1 MQLFRTTTI
10 LLFLAII
17 SFSAKAQIGYQVS
30 LLNNATGEPR
40 ANESVNVTVKITD
53 SAGNV
58 ICEQTKHETTNDF
71 GILSMSVG
79 NADTFA
85 DADWSKLPFFIEAT
99 IDGRLIGRS
108 QLLSVPIAEH
118 AKHTGSLTKEILCSK
133 TWKHTEYSSDG
144 TTSSSILNFNSN
156 GTGRYSY
163 KGEKG
168 NDSISFHYNIDG
180 NCIAIVYSSNEAG
193 IGIYFPGGG
202 LVMQGPNTGEYL
214 YK

>member
-1 MQLFRTTTI
+1 MKTFKINTL
-10 LLFLAII
+10 LLFLTII

-40 ANESVNVTVKITD
+40 ANESVNVTVKISD

-79 NADTFA
+79 NADTFT
-85 DADWSKLPFFIEAT
+85 DADWSKLPFFIEAS

-108 QLLSVPIAEH
+108 QLLSVPVAEH
-118 AKHTGSLTKEILCSK
+118 AKHTGTLTKEILCGK
-133 TWKHTEYSSDG
+133 TWKYTDSNSVS
-144 TTSSSILNFNSN
+144 TISFNSN
-156 GTGRYSY
+156 STGRYSY

-168 NDSISFHYNIDG
+168 DYSENLHYSIDG
-180 NCIAIVYSSNEAG
+180 NSIAIVYNSNEAG
-193 IGIYFPGGG
+193 SGMYFPGRG